1 MTVMLSRSASGRD
14 NNFNLIRFLAAA
26 LVLYSHAY
34 PLSGTLGE
42 PLEKLAGFSLGHFAV
57 DVFFAVSGF
66 LVTGSLLGKRR
77 LGPFLRARVLR
88 IFPALLASSVL
99 TAFVVGALHTRL
111 PLLAY
116 LRDVDTWRFALQNTT
131 CWPWPIVYG
140 LPGVFEH
147 LPVAAV
153 VNGSL
158 WSLPF
163 ELNMYAGLAITG
175 LLAYTGPRL
184 LGDRLLR
191 ALVIAGAILAVLA
204 YTANET
210 FEFANGFTTR
220 QGIRLSALFATGAAF
235 YVLRERV
242 PLARAWFAAALAGL
256 AAALVW
262 GHAAAVLYTVSLQ
275 YVVLWLACVPKGLVR
290 KYNALGDYSYGF
302 YLWAF
307 PMQQTV
313 MTLRPG
319 SSRLA
324 LTVLAGLPTLAL
336 AVLSWHLLESPM
348 LALKDRW
355 AGPRPPVAPVAAAE
369 AAPETPPEA
378 PPEAPPANDS
388 SQHPD
393 AAPDNP
399 GAGGGAMR

>member
-34 PLSGTLGE
+34 PLSGTPGE

-88 IFPALLASSVL
+88 IFPALVASSVL
-99 TAFVVGALHTRL
+99 TAFVVGALHTSL
-111 PLLAY
+111 PLPVYFREA
-116 LRDVDTWRFALQNTT
+116 DTWRFALQNAT
-131 CWPWPIVYG
+131 CWPWQIVYG
-140 LPGVFEH
+140 LPGTFTHV
-147 LPVAAV
+147 PVSDV

-163 ELNMYAGLAITG
+163 ELNMYAGLAIAG

-184 LGDRLLR
+184 LGDRVLR
-191 ALVIAGAILAVLA
+191 AIVAGAVVAILA

-242 PLARAWFAAALAGL
+242 VLSRAWFAAALAGL
-256 AAALVW
+256 GTALVW
-262 GHAAAVLYTVSLQ
+262 GHAVAVLYTVSLQ
-275 YVVLWLACVPKGLVR
+275 YVVLWLACVPAGFVR
-290 KYNALGDYSYGF
+290 RYNALGDYSYGF

-307 PMQQTV
+307 PVEQSV
-313 MTLRPG
+313 MAWYPG
-319 SSRLA
+319 ASRIA
-324 LTVLAGLPTLAL
+324 LTLLSGLPTLAL
-336 AVLSWHLLESPM
+336 AMLSWHLLESPM

-355 AGPRPPVAPVAAAE
+355 SPRPPAAVPVPAP
-369 AAPETPPEA
+369 APA
-378 PPEAPPANDS
+378 PDPAPHS
-388 SQHPD
+388 SQVPD
-393 AAPDNP
+393 APRDNP
-399 GAGGGAMR
+399 ARGGGAMR